1 MESRATDNSTIFERP
16 APRSLGVSHTILAF
30 VRSDRRAMVGGILLI
45 LYILVGLV
53 GTRIAPHDTDSP
65 NLAVR
70 MQAPSRAH
78 WMGTDRIGR
87 DVLSRIIAGTQVSLH
102 VAAGAVMMALML
114 GAPLGALGS
123 YLGGAVDSLV
133 QRVMEGIMAF
143 PSLVLALALVA
154 LAGPS
159 VIMLWFAIAFSSIPR
174 YARLIR
180 SGVLTQKER
189 EYVYAARAMGQSPM
203 RILVW
208 QILPNIMAPI
218 AVQLT
223 LDFARAISV
232 EAALSYLGLGL
243 SVPYI
248 SWGTMIRDAQDF
260 LEVAPWLAIFPGVTL
275 AGVILGFTLMGD
287 ALRDRMDPRM
297 RRSLTRGTGLGTGI
311 GNVEYP
317 RALRA

>member
-1 MESRATDNSTIFERP
+1 MEARATDDSLIFARP
-16 APRSLGVSHTILAF
+16 ASRLSSVTRAIIAF
-30 VRSDRRAMVGGILLI
+30 AGSDRRAMMGGMLLV
-45 LYILVGLV
+45 LYIL
-53 GTRIAPHDTDSP
+53 IALMGPGISP
-65 NLAVR
+65 YDLNAPDLDIR
-70 MQAPSRAH
+70 MQAPSWAH
-78 WMGTDRIGR
+78 WLGTDRIGR
-87 DVLSRIIAGTQVSLH
+87 DVLTRIIAGSQLSLQ
-102 VAAGAVMMALML
+102 VAAGAVIMALIL

-123 YLGGAVDSLV
+123 YVGGPIDSLV

-174 YARLIR
+174 YARLVR

-189 EYVYAARAMGQSPM
+189 EYVDAARAMGQSPM
-203 RILVW
+203 RILVR

-232 EAALSYLGLGL
+232 EASLSYLGLGL

-260 LEVAPWLAIFPGVTL
+260 LEVAPWLAIFPGLTL
-275 AGVILGFTLMGD
+275 AGVILAFTLVGD

-297 RRSLTRGTGLGTGI
+297 RRSLSRQRYI
-311 GNVEYP
+311 
-317 RALRA
+317 

>member
-1 MESRATDNSTIFERP
+1 VTLLKNILSFARADWR
-16 APRSLGVSHTILAF
+16 V
-30 VRSDRRAMVGGILLI
+30 VVGGILLI

-53 GTRIAPHDTDSP
+53 GPSMAPYDPDSP
-65 NLAVR
+65 QLALR
-70 MQAPSRAH
+70 MQAPSWAH
-78 WMGTDRIGR
+78 WLGTDRIGR
-87 DVLSRIIAGTQVSLH
+87 DVLTRVIAGSQVSLQ
-102 VAAGAVMMALML
+102 VAVGAVVMALIL

-123 YLGGAVDSLV
+123 YLGGATDALV
-133 QRVMEGIMAF
+133 QRVMDGIMAF
-143 PSLVLALALVA
+143 PSLVLAMALVA

-159 VIMLWFAIAFSSIPR
+159 VIMLWFAIAFSSVPR
-174 YARLIR
+174 YARLVR

-189 EYVYAARAMGQSPM
+189 EYVDAARAIGQSPM
-203 RILVW
+203 RILVK

-260 LEVAPWLAIFPGVTL
+260 LEVAPWLAIFPGLAL
-275 AGVILGFTLMGD
+275 AGVILAFTFVGD

-297 RRSLTRGTGLGTGI
+297 RSSMSSANRLDIGMGHADRSGALGS
-311 GNVEYP
+311 
-317 RALRA
+317 

>member
-1 MESRATDNSTIFERP
+1 MEARATDDSLIFARP
-16 APRSLGVSHTILAF
+16 ASRLSSVTRAIIAF
-30 VRSDRRAMVGGILLI
+30 AGSDRRAMMGGMLLV
-45 LYILVGLV
+45 LYILVALMGPGISPYDLN
-53 GTRIAPHDTDSP
+53 APDLD
-65 NLAVR
+65 VR
-70 MQAPSRAH
+70 MQAPSWAH
-78 WMGTDRIGR
+78 WLGTDRIGR
-87 DVLSRIIAGTQVSLH
+87 DVLTRIIAGSQLSLQ
-102 VAAGAVMMALML
+102 VAAGAVIMALIL

-123 YLGGAVDSLV
+123 YVGGAIDSLV

-174 YARLIR
+174 YARLVR

-189 EYVYAARAMGQSPM
+189 EYVDAARAMGQSPM
-203 RILVW
+203 RILVR
-208 QILPNIMAPI
+208 QILPHIMAPI

-232 EAALSYLGLGL
+232 EASLSYLGLGL

-260 LEVAPWLAIFPGVTL
+260 LEVAPWLAIFPGLTL
-275 AGVILGFTLMGD
+275 AGVILAFTLVGD
-287 ALRDRMDPRM
+287 ALRDRLDPRM
-297 RRSLTRGTGLGTGI
+297 RRSLSRRL
-311 GNVEYP
+311 
-317 RALRA
+317 A

>member
-1 MESRATDNSTIFERP
+1 MEARAGYDASIFQPLTERP
-16 APRSLGVSHTILAF
+16 SSVTRKIIAF
-30 VRSDRRAMVGGILLI
+30 VGSDQRLMVGGILLI
-45 LYILVGLV
+45 LYVVIGLV
-53 GTRIAPHDTDSP
+53 GPSMSPYDLNAPDLT
-65 NLAVR
+65 VR
-70 MQAPSRAH
+70 MQAPSSTH
-78 WMGTDRIGR
+78 WLGTDRIGR
-87 DVLSRIIAGTQVSLH
+87 DVLTRIIAGSRVSLQ
-102 VAAGAVMMALML
+102 VAAGAVLMALLL
-114 GAPLGALGS
+114 GAPLGAFGS
-123 YLGGAVDSLV
+123 YIGGTIDALI
-133 QRVMEGIMAF
+133 QRVMEGIMSF
-143 PSLVLALALVA
+143 PALVLALALVA

-189 EYVYAARAMGQSPM
+189 EYVDAARAMGQSPL
-203 RILVW
+203 RILVK

-232 EAALSYLGLGL
+232 EASLSYLGLGL

-260 LEVAPWLAIFPGVTL
+260 LEVAPWLAIFPGLAL
-275 AGVILGFTLMGD
+275 AGVILAFTIVGD

-297 RRSLTRGTGLGTGI
+297 RSSLSRRL
-311 GNVEYP
+311 V
-317 RALRA
+317 

>member
-1 MESRATDNSTIFERP
+1 MEARATDDSAIFEHP
-16 APRSLGVSHTILAF
+16 ASRSLSATRIIIAF
-30 VRSDRRAMVGGILLI
+30 AGSDRRAMVGGILLI
-45 LYILVGLV
+45 LYVLVALAGPGISPYDLN
-53 GTRIAPHDTDSP
+53 APDLD
-65 NLAVR
+65 VR
-70 MQAPSRAH
+70 MQAPNSTH
-78 WMGTDRIGR
+78 WLGTDRIGR
-87 DVLSRIIAGTQVSLH
+87 DVLTRIIAGSLVSLQ
-102 VAAGAVMMALML
+102 VAAGAVFMALIL

-123 YLGGAVDSLV
+123 YVGGTVDALV

-174 YARLIR
+174 YARLVR
-180 SGVLTQKER
+180 SGVLTQKALD
-189 EYVYAARAMGQSPM
+189 YVDAARAIGQSPM
-203 RILVW
+203 RILFR
-208 QILPNIMAPI
+208 QILPNIMSPI

-260 LEVAPWLAIFPGVTL
+260 LDVAPWLAIFPGL
-275 AGVILGFTLMGD
+275 ALLGVILAFTLVGD

-297 RRSLTRGTGLGTGI
+297 RTSLSRRL
-311 GNVEYP
+311 V
-317 RALRA
+317 

>member
-1 MESRATDNSTIFERP
+1 
-16 APRSLGVSHTILAF
+16 
-30 VRSDRRAMVGGILLI
+30 
-45 LYILVGLV
+45 
-53 GTRIAPHDTDSP
+53 
-65 NLAVR
+65 
-70 MQAPSRAH
+70 MQAPSSTH
-78 WMGTDRIGR
+78 WLGTDRIGR
-87 DVLSRIIAGTQVSLH
+87 DVLTRIIAGSRVSLQ
-102 VAAGAVMMALML
+102 VAAGAVLMALLL
-114 GAPLGALGS
+114 GAPLGAFGS
-123 YLGGAVDSLV
+123 YIGGTIDALV
-133 QRVMEGIMAF
+133 QRVMEGIMSF
-143 PSLVLALALVA
+143 PALVLALALVA

-189 EYVYAARAMGQSPM
+189 EYVDAARALGQSPM
-203 RILVW
+203 RILVK

-232 EAALSYLGLGL
+232 EASLSYLGLGL

-260 LEVAPWLAIFPGVTL
+260 LEVAPWLAIFPGL
-275 AGVILGFTLMGD
+275 ALVGVILAFTIVGD

-297 RRSLTRGTGLGTGI
+297 RRSLSRRL
-311 GNVEYP
+311 V
-317 RALRA
+317 

>member
-1 MESRATDNSTIFERP
+1 MEARSSDHSLIFARP
-16 APRSLGVSHTILAF
+16 ASRSSSVLRAIVAF
-30 VRSDRRAMVGGILLI
+30 AGSDRRAMMGGMLLGF
-45 LYILVGLV
+45 YILVSLMGPGISPYDLN
-53 GTRIAPHDTDSP
+53 APDLD
-65 NLAVR
+65 VR

-78 WMGTDRIGR
+78 WLGTDRIGR
-87 DVLSRIIAGTQVSLH
+87 DVLTRIIAGSRLSLQ
-102 VAAGAVMMALML
+102 VAAGAVIMALIL

-123 YLGGAVDSLV
+123 YVGGTIDSLV

-159 VIMLWFAIAFSSIPR
+159 VTMLWFAIAFSSIPR
-174 YARLIR
+174 YARLVR

-189 EYVYAARAMGQSPM
+189 EYVDAARAMGQGPM
-203 RILVW
+203 RILVR
-208 QILPNIMAPI
+208 QILPHIMAPI

-232 EAALSYLGLGL
+232 EASLSYLGLGL

-260 LEVAPWLAIFPGVTL
+260 LEVAPWLAIFPGLTL
-275 AGVILGFTLMGD
+275 AGVILAFTLVGD
-287 ALRDRMDPRM
+287 ALRDRLDPRM
-297 RRSLTRGTGLGTGI
+297 RRSLSRRL
-311 GNVEYP
+311 
-317 RALRA
+317 A

>member
-1 MESRATDNSTIFERP
+1 MEARATDDSSIFERP
-16 APRSLGVSHTILAF
+16 ASPASTVTRSIVAF
-30 VRSDRRAMVGGILLI
+30 AESDRRAMVGGVLLV
-45 LYILVGLV
+45 LYILVALV
-53 GTRIAPHDTDSP
+53 GPGISFYDLNAPD
-65 NLAVR
+65 LGVR
-70 MQAPSRAH
+70 MQAPSGAH
-78 WMGTDRIGR
+78 WLGTDRIGR
-87 DVLSRIIAGTQVSLH
+87 DVLTRIIAGSQVSLQ
-102 VAAGAVMMALML
+102 VAAGAVLMALIL

-123 YLGGAVDSLV
+123 YVGGAIDALV

-174 YARLIR
+174 YARLVR

-189 EYVYAARAMGQSPM
+189 EYVDAARAMGQSAM
-203 RILVW
+203 RILVR

-232 EAALSYLGLGL
+232 EASLSYLGLGL
-243 SVPYI
+243 SMPYI

-260 LEVAPWLAIFPGVTL
+260 LEVAPWLAIFPGLAL
-275 AGVILGFTLMGD
+275 AGVILAFTLVGD

-297 RRSLTRGTGLGTGI
+297 RRSLSRRM
-311 GNVEYP
+311 V
-317 RALRA
+317 

>member
-1 MESRATDNSTIFERP
+1 MEARATDETAIFERP
-16 APRSLGVSHTILAF
+16 ASQPLSVTRSIIAF
-30 VRSDRRAMVGGILLI
+30 AGSDRRGLVGGIILI
-45 LYILVGLV
+45 LYIV
-53 GTRIAPHDTDSP
+53 IALMGPGISPHDLNAP
-65 NLAVR
+65 NLEVR

-78 WMGTDRIGR
+78 WLGTDRIGR
-87 DVLSRIIAGTQVSLH
+87 DVLTRIIAGSQVSLQ
-102 VAAGAVMMALML
+102 VAAGAVFMALML

-123 YLGGAVDSLV
+123 YVGGTFDALV

-159 VIMLWFAIAFSSIPR
+159 VIILWFAIAFSSIPR
-174 YARLIR
+174 YARLVR

-189 EYVYAARAMGQSPM
+189 EYVDAARALGQSPI
-203 RILVW
+203 RILLK

-218 AVQLT
+218 AVQIT

-232 EAALSYLGLGL
+232 EASLSYLGLGL

-260 LEVAPWLAIFPGVTL
+260 LEVAPWLAIFPGMAL
-275 AGVILGFTLMGD
+275 AGVIVAFTLVGD
-287 ALRDRMDPRM
+287 ALRDRMDPRLRSSLS
-297 RRSLTRGTGLGTGI
+297 RR
-311 GNVEYP
+311 
-317 RALRA
+317 LRDRPE

>member
-1 MESRATDNSTIFERP
+1 MEARSTDDSLIFARP
-16 APRSLGVSHTILAF
+16 ASRLSSVTRAIIAF
-30 VRSDRRAMVGGILLI
+30 AGSDRRAMMGGMLLV
-45 LYILVGLV
+45 LYILVALMGPGISPYDLN
-53 GTRIAPHDTDSP
+53 APDLD
-65 NLAVR
+65 VR

-78 WMGTDRIGR
+78 WLGTDRIGR
-87 DVLSRIIAGTQVSLH
+87 DVLTRIIAGSRLSLQ
-102 VAAGAVMMALML
+102 VAAGAVIMALIL

-123 YLGGAVDSLV
+123 YVGGTIDSLV

-159 VIMLWFAIAFSSIPR
+159 VTMLWFAIAFSSIPR
-174 YARLIR
+174 YARLVR

-189 EYVYAARAMGQSPM
+189 EYVDAARAMGQGPM
-203 RILVW
+203 RILVR
-208 QILPNIMAPI
+208 QILPHIMAPI

-232 EAALSYLGLGL
+232 EASLSYLGLGL

-260 LEVAPWLAIFPGVTL
+260 LEVAPWLAIFPGLTL
-275 AGVILGFTLMGD
+275 AGVILAFTLVGD
-287 ALRDRMDPRM
+287 ALRDRLDPRM
-297 RRSLTRGTGLGTGI
+297 RRSLSRRL
-311 GNVEYP
+311 
-317 RALRA
+317 A

>member
-1 MESRATDNSTIFERP
+1 MDDLATVDSSNFERP
-16 APRSLGVSHTILAF
+16 SGSLSVLHTIIVFAH
-30 VRSDRRAMVGGILLI
+30 SDRRALVGGIFLV
-45 LYILVGLV
+45 LYVIVSLVGPGISPYHL
-53 GTRIAPHDTDSP
+53 DSP
-65 NLAVR
+65 DLAVR
-70 MQAPSRAH
+70 MNAPSAAH
-78 WMGTDRIGR
+78 WLGTDRIGR
-87 DVLSRIIAGTQVSLH
+87 DVMTRIIVGSQVSLL
-102 VAAGAVMMALML
+102 VATGAVAMALLL

-123 YLGGAVDSLV
+123 YLGGAFDAVV

-143 PSLVLALALVA
+143 PSLVLAMALVA

-174 YARLIR
+174 YSRLVR

-189 EYVYAARAMGQSPM
+189 EYVDAARALGQTPM
-203 RILVW
+203 RILLR

-243 SVPYI
+243 SVPYV

-260 LEVAPWLAIFPGVTL
+260 LEIAPWLAIFPGMAL
-275 AGVILGFTLMGD
+275 SGVILAFTLVADSM
-287 ALRDRMDPRM
+287 RDHMDPRM
-297 RRSLTRGTGLGTGI
+297 RRSLIR
-311 GNVEYP
+311 
-317 RALRA
+317 RMF

>member
-1 MESRATDNSTIFERP
+1 MEARAGYDASIFQPLTERP
-16 APRSLGVSHTILAF
+16 SSVTRKIIAF
-30 VRSDRRAMVGGILLI
+30 VGSDQRLMVGGILLI
-45 LYILVGLV
+45 LYVVIGLV
-53 GTRIAPHDTDSP
+53 GPSMSPYDLNAPD
-65 NLAVR
+65 LAVR
-70 MQAPSRAH
+70 MQAPSSTH
-78 WMGTDRIGR
+78 WLGTDRIGR
-87 DVLSRIIAGTQVSLH
+87 DVLTRIIAGSRVSLQ
-102 VAAGAVMMALML
+102 VAAGAVLMALLL
-114 GAPLGALGS
+114 GAPLGAFGS
-123 YLGGAVDSLV
+123 YSGGTIDALV
-133 QRVMEGIMAF
+133 QRVMEGIMSF
-143 PSLVLALALVA
+143 PALVLALALVA

-189 EYVYAARAMGQSPM
+189 EYVDAARAMGQSPM
-203 RILVW
+203 RILVK

-232 EAALSYLGLGL
+232 EASLSYLGLGL

-260 LEVAPWLAIFPGVTL
+260 LEVAPWLAIFPGLAL
-275 AGVILGFTLMGD
+275 AGVILAFTIVGD

-297 RRSLTRGTGLGTGI
+297 RRSLSRRL
-311 GNVEYP
+311 V
-317 RALRA
+317 